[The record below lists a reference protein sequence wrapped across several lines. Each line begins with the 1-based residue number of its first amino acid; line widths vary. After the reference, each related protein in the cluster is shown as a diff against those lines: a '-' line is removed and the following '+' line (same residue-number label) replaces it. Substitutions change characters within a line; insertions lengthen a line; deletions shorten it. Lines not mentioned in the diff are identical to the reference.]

1 MFRLYLNHVLPIY
14 NHFSFSSKIKFWTY
28 LFSLAIT
35 NVLDLFGIL
44 AMGLLAVQGLG
55 NNEISHISFPGSN
68 LLTETLH
75 LNDQKNL
82 LLAVVS
88 LFILKSVLGLLASRH
103 LFRFLSSKTTE
114 ISGLLFKS
122 VMNRER
128 EARDEDSSQETAVLL
143 TFGAQAAV
151 FDALGYG
158 AIAISEIVLII
169 LVSTFLVV
177 LMPLTGTLVIM
188 YFLVIAICLNVFV
201 SGLSRRLEVA
211 NKAANVEAIQ
221 VIQSSLSLKPEIS
234 IMDKKAYFQEK
245 YERIFHRQS
254 VSISSLQVLGIM
266 PKYLLES
273 FLVLGALLIGV
284 FSAQLGDGADVV
296 VQMVVVLTAASR
308 IMPSFLRLQSSFTQ
322 ISRSFALS
330 PKVNEMLQSL
340 KVQHTFNGISHYLE
354 VDSVNAI
361 EVKNLSFSYSN
372 SSHLVFNNL
381 SFSIPKNCVFTI
393 VGHSGVGK
401 TTLLRILLGQL
412 QPSEG
417 EVIYG
422 QPLKMGKPTFG
433 LVPQNPQFLNATI
446 RENIALGVELDAIDE
461 ELVLI
466 CLKSANIL
474 EEVLLLPNG
483 IDSNLGESFR
493 KFSGGQRQRLNIAR
507 ALYSKP
513 QILVFDEPTSA
524 LDEEARHSFIDL
536 IASISKSV
544 TVIVVSHDDEIIKCS
559 DEVFVLK

>member
-1 MFRLYLNHVLPIY
+1 MFRLYLNHALPIY
-14 NHFSFSSKIKFWTY
+14 DHFSFSSKIKFWTI
-28 LFSLAIT
+28 LFSLVMT
-35 NVLDLFGIL
+35 NVLDLCGIL
-44 AMGLLAVQGLG
+44 AMGFLAVQGLG
-55 NNEISHISFPGSN
+55 NNEIGHLSFPGSN

-82 LLAVVS
+82 LLFVVS
-88 LFILKSVLGLLASRH
+88 LFVLKSVLGLVVSRN
-103 LFRFLSSKTTE
+103 LFHFLSSKTTE

-128 EARDEDSSQETAVLL
+128 EGRDEDSSQETAVLL

-158 AIAISEIVLII
+158 AIAFSETVLIL
-169 LVSTFLVV
+169 LVSICLVI
-177 LMPLTGTLVIM
+177 LMPLTGALVIM

-201 SGLSRRLEVA
+201 SGMSRRLEIA

-234 IMDKKAYFQEK
+234 IMDKKAFFQKK
-245 YERIFHRQS
+245 YEGIFHRQS
-254 VSISSLQVLGIM
+254 VSISRLQVLGIM

-284 FSAQLGDGADVV
+284 VSSQLGGGVDVV
-296 VQMVVVLTAASR
+296 VQMIVVLTAASR

-330 PKVNEMLQSL
+330 PKVNEMLKDL
-340 KVQHTFNGISHYLE
+340 KVQHAFTGIPNHLDVHSA
-354 VDSVNAI
+354 NAI
-361 EVKNLSFSYSN
+361 EVKNLSFSYSD
-372 SSHLVFNNL
+372 SSHLVINNL
-381 SFSIPKNCVFTI
+381 SFSIPKNCIFTI

-401 TTLLRILLGQL
+401 TTLLRILLGSL
-412 QPSEG
+412 EPSEG
-417 EVIYG
+417 EVFYA
-422 QPLKMGKPTFG
+422 QPLKMGIPTFG

-446 RENIALGVELDAIDE
+446 RENIALGVELCAIDE

-483 IDSNLGESFR
+483 INSTLGESFR

-507 ALYSKP
+507 ALYSQP
-513 QILVFDEPTSA
+513 QVLVFDEPTSA
-524 LDEEARHSFIDL
+524 LDDEARHSFINL
-536 IASISKSV
+536 IASISNFV

-559 DEVFVLK
+559 DEVLVLK

>member
-1 MFRLYLNHVLPIY
+1 MFRQYLNYALPIY
-14 NHFSFSSKIKFWTY
+14 DHFSLSSKFKYWVH

-44 AMGLLAVQGLG
+44 AMGLLVVQGIG
-55 NNEISHISFPGSN
+55 SNKISNMAIPGSN
-68 LLTETLH
+68 LLTVKLH
-75 LNDQKNL
+75 LNNQESL
-82 LLAVVS
+82 LFFVVS
-88 LFILKSVLGLLASRH
+88 LFVLKSVLGLVASRN
-103 LFRFLSSKTTE
+103 LFSFLSGKSTE

-122 VMNRER
+122 VMNREQTG
-128 EARDEDSSQETAVLL
+128 RDEDSSQETAVLL

-158 AIAISEIVLII
+158 AIAFSEIVLIV
-169 LVSTFLVV
+169 LVSIFLVV
-177 LMPLTGTLVIM
+177 LMPLTGTLVIL
-188 YFLVIAICLNVFV
+188 YFLLIAICLNYFV
-201 SGLSRRLEVA
+201 SGMSRRLEVA

-221 VIQSSLSLKPEIS
+221 VIQSSISLRPEIS
-234 IMDKKAYFQEK
+234 IMDKKAFFQEK
-245 YERIFHRQS
+245 YERIFQRQS

-273 FLVLGALLIGV
+273 FLVIGALLIGV
-284 FSAQLGDGADVV
+284 VSSQIGNGADVV
-296 VQMVVVLTAASR
+296 VQMIVVLTAASR
-308 IMPSFLRLQSSFTQ
+308 IMPSFLRLQSSLTQ

-330 PKVNEMLQSL
+330 PKVNEMLKSL
-340 KVQHTFNGISHYLE
+340 RTQ
-354 VDSVNAI
+354 NAETRI
-361 EVKNLSFSYSN
+361 NTQLLVGSKNALEVKNLSFSYSD
-372 SSHLVFNNL
+372 SSHAVIRHL
-381 SFSIPKNCVFTI
+381 SFSVPKNCIFSI

-401 TTLLRILLGQL
+401 TTLLRILLGTL
-412 QPSEG
+412 EPSVG

-422 QPLKMGKPTFG
+422 QPLEMGKPTFA

-446 RENIALGVELDAIDE
+446 KENIALGVELGAIDE

-483 IDSNLGESFR
+483 INSTLGESFR

-507 ALYSKP
+507 ALYIKP
-513 QILVFDEPTSA
+513 EVLVFDEPTSA
-524 LDEEARHSFIDL
+524 LDDEARLSFIDL
-536 IASISKSV
+536 IVSISKSV

-559 DEVFVLK
+559 DKVLVLE